1 MENQDFAARKL
12 PLHLIE
18 GDARIRCE
26 IVKASAKI
34 GHHCEPYADLAE
46 VASHPPREGI
56 LIVRDEADGENV
68 SFILERLLALGI
80 WLPVVA
86 FDFQPSPARVV
97 QAIKGGA
104 LDYLIF
110 PFKPEQLAS
119 SIAKISNE
127 ALAVSAARQRAIAA
141 RSRLSTLSNR
151 EMEVLDGLAD
161 GSSNKAIA
169 RMLEISPRTVEIHR
183 ANMMTKL
190 GVRHPAEVVR
200 VKIDATMGL
209 ATQIA

>member
-1 MENQDFAARKL
+1 MENEHPAALKL

-18 GDARIRCE
+18 ADARIRCE
-26 IVKASAKI
+26 IVNASAKI

-46 VASHPPREGI
+46 VAAHPPREGI
-56 LIVRDEADGENV
+56 LIVRDQIDGDSV
-68 SFILERLLALGI
+68 SCVLERLLALGI

-86 FDFQPSPARVV
+86 FDLHPSPAKVV

-104 LDYLIF
+104 LDYLAF
-110 PFKPEQLAS
+110 PFQPERLAV
-119 SIAKISNE
+119 SIARISKE
-127 ALAVSAARQRAIAA
+127 ALAVSAARQRTIEA
-141 RSRLSTLSNR
+141 RHRLATLSNR
-151 EMEVLDGLAD
+151 ETQVLEGLAE

-169 RMLEISPRTVEIHR
+169 RILAISPRTVEIHR

-200 VKIDATMGL
+200 VKIDAMMGL
-209 ATQIA
+209 ASQAA